1 MKLKEM
7 EWMSLNGFEN
17 ELCVVFFKEFRSDN
31 E

>member
-1 MKLKEM
+1 M